1 MTLAFR
7 YVLFAVISTLVNFA
21 VQEVSLNLLP
31 IQPLMLSI
39 LFGTAAGFVVKYV
52 LDKRWI
58 FFDGYTSRANEAKKV
73 SLYGVFSILTTIIFW
88 SFELAFWTIW
98 GTTFAK
104 YAGGA
109 LGLAIGYALKYAL
122 DRKFVFRPEG
132 A

>member
-7 YVLFAVISTLVNFA
+7 YVLFAIVSTIVNFA
-21 VQEVSLNLLP
+21 VQELSLSVAP
-31 IQPLMLSI
+31 FQPLMLSI
-39 LFGTAAGFVVKYV
+39 LLGTAAGFIVKYV
-52 LDKRWI
+52 LDKKWI
-58 FFDGYTSRANEAKKV
+58 FFDGYTSKSNEAKKV
-73 SLYGVFSILTTIIFW
+73 SLYGMFSILTTVIFW
-88 SFELAFWTIW
+88 SFEVAFWTIW

-109 LGLAIGYALKYAL
+109 LGLAIGYAVKYAL

>member
-39 LFGTAAGFVVKYV
+39 LFGTAAGFFVKYV
-52 LDKRWI
+52 LDKKWI
-58 FFDGYTSRANEAKKV
+58 FFDGYTSRSHEAKKV

-122 DRKFVFRPEG
+122 DRKYVFRPKG